1 MSKLMDYKTSGVDV
15 HKAEAFVD
23 RIKTLVPT
31 TFNEQVLQGIGGF
44 AAVYKLNEEKYLASC
59 TDGVGT
65 KLKLAQK
72 ANKHYGIGIDLV
84 AMCVNDLLCVGAR
97 PMFFLDYMAFGKLD
111 TRVSE
116 ELIAGMVD
124 GCKQSGMALIGG
136 ETAEMPGVYQ
146 DGEYDLAGFSVG
158 DLTPQEMFHE
168 GSLEEG
174 DVVIGLA
181 SSGFHSNGYS
191 LLRQLVQDHET
202 ELMEQLLEPTK
213 IYFKIMS
220 DLRRQFST
228 SLLAA
233 AHMTGGGIDNIPRMS
248 ESFDYNLDYWP
259 STDEIAPVFKTILQ
273 RVDLPIE
280 ELFRTFN
287 MGIGL
292 SIVVKKK
299 MADSV
304 LNYLRA
310 TEVKAWRLGEI
321 HKGQGLVNLPNDS
334 LRSFF

>member
-1 MSKLMDYKTSGVDV
+1 MSKSIDYKTSGVDV
-15 HKAEAFVD
+15 HKADAFVD
-23 RIKTLVPT
+23 RIKSLVPT
-31 TFNEQVLQGIGGF
+31 TFNDQVLQGIGGF
-44 AAVYKLNEEKYLASC
+44 AAVYKLNDKKYLASC

-72 ANKHYGIGIDLV
+72 VDKHHGIGIDLV

-158 DLTPQEMFHE
+158 DLAPEEMFSE
-168 GSLEEG
+168 ERMSEG
-174 DVVIGLA
+174 DVLIGLA

-191 LLRQLVQDHET
+191 LLRKLVKDEET
-202 ELMEQLLEPTK
+202 ELMKELLEPTK
-213 IYFKIMS
+213 IYVQIFE
-220 DLRRQFST
+220 DLRKKFPT
-228 SLLAA
+228 ALLAT
-233 AHMTGGGIDNIPRMS
+233 AHMTGGGLDNIPRMS
-248 ESFDYNLDYWP
+248 ENFDYEINYWP
-259 STDEIAPVFKTILQ
+259 TTAEMAPVFKTILQ
-273 RVDLPIE
+273 RVDISKE

-287 MGIGL
+287 MGVGFTLLI
-292 SIVVKKK
+292 KKDQ
-299 MADSV
+299 AVSV
-304 LNYLRA
+304 LSHLHENK
-310 TEVKAWRLGEI
+310 VKAWRLGEI
-321 HKGQGLVNLPNDS
+321 RKGHGQIEMTAAWS
-334 LRSFF
+334 

>member
-1 MSKLMDYKTSGVDV
+1 MSKSIDYKTSGVDV
-15 HKAEAFVD
+15 HKADAFVD

-44 AAVYKLNEEKYLASC
+44 AAVYKLNEQKYLASC

-72 ANKHYGIGIDLV
+72 LDKHHGIGIDLV

-124 GCKQSGMALIGG
+124 GCQQSGMALIGG

-158 DLTPQEMFHE
+158 DLTPEDMFTE
-168 GSLEEG
+168 KLMEEG
-174 DVVIGLA
+174 DVLIGLA

-191 LLRQLVQDHET
+191 LLRKLVKDDET

-213 IYFKIMS
+213 IYVEIFNQ
-220 DLRRQFST
+220 LRQKFPT
-228 SLLAA
+228 ALLAS

-248 ESFDYNLDYWP
+248 ESFDYDITYWP
-259 STDEIAPVFKTILQ
+259 KTEEMAPVFNPILQ
-273 RVDLPIE
+273 RVDIPKE

-287 MGIGL
+287 MGVGFTL
-292 SIVVKKK
+292 LVKKDQ
-299 MADSV
+299 AVSV
-304 LNYLRA
+304 LSHLR
-310 TEVKAWRLGEI
+310 ESKVKAWRLGEI
-321 HKGQGLVNLPNDS
+321 RKGQGDIRMTAAWS
-334 LRSFF
+334 